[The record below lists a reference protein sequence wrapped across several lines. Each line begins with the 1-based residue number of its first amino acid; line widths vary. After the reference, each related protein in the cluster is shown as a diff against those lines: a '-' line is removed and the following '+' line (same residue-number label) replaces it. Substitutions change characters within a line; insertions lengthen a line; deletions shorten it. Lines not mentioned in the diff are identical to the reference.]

1 MYYDY
6 FQNVPYKYD
15 DVLKRG
21 YAINP
26 VLSSLQEIILI
37 YLKELS
43 YYILKL
49 QHMGAENKVIK
60 EHIIDAVSGI
70 ISNIDYNRGEMQK
83 LVVFLH
89 QDLSNSK
96 KLYADLCIKRNI
108 KSEFLKNPFKHIKT
122 FDFSEI
128 IKRGEQHHIT
138 RNSSYSSEQKSLLDI
153 MIFLIKNICLK
164 IIQIQAFKKNT
175 DEAYITILTLLNS
188 MNLDENQIPQIKK
201 LLEKGIKEYNSLI
214 YRLSD
219 IQEEFYGKRSSVH
232 ISFAPR
238 NGKAILVSGIDLTKL
253 EAVLE
258 ATKNKKVDVYTHG
271 LKMLTAHTLEKF
283 NSYEHLVGHYGKGI
297 ENSLF
302 DFASFPGSVLMSS
315 YLFQKVE
322 HLYRGKIFT
331 ADKYAPA
338 GVIKII
344 NNDFNPLIKA
354 ALEAKGFTKAQ
365 QQIIRRVGFR
375 QKELEEKIKY
385 IIEKIQNNE
394 IRHLYFIGILTQEN
408 EYNDYFEEFI
418 SLMPKDCYAISL
430 AHDREEDNV
439 LYIDSLCDYLFIYK
453 MLDGINKIKNLNE
466 INASVFIAK
475 CDQYTITNIMNF
487 KRMGIKNIFLC
498 DCLPML
504 VNPSIRQTLKE
515 LFGVR
520 DFSTAAEDIEI
531 TLSNEN

>member
-26 VLSSLQEIILI
+26 VLTSLQEIILI

-49 QHMGAENKVIK
+49 KEMGAENNIIK

-70 ISNIDYNRGEMQK
+70 ISNIDYNRDEMQK
-83 LVVFLH
+83 LVIFLH
-89 QDLSNSK
+89 QDLSSSK
-96 KLYADLCIKRNI
+96 GLYADLCTKKNM
-108 KSEFLKNPFKHIKT
+108 KPEFLKTPFKHVKT
-122 FDFSEI
+122 FDFTEI

-138 RNSSYSSEQKSLLDI
+138 RNSSYSPEKKSLLDI

-164 IIQIQAFKKNT
+164 IIQIQAYKKNN
-175 DEAYITILTLLNS
+175 DDAYNTILALLNS
-188 MNLDENQIPQIKK
+188 MNLEDEQINEMKS
-201 LLEKGIKEYNSLI
+201 LLEDGITEYNSLI
-214 YRLSD
+214 YKLSD
-219 IQEEFYGKRSSVH
+219 IQEEFYGKRSAVH
-232 ISFAPR
+232 IPFAPR

-253 EAVLE
+253 EAVLD
-258 ATKNKKVDVYTHG
+258 ATKGKKIDVYTHG

-283 NSYEHLVGHYGKGI
+283 EAYENLVGHYGKGI

-315 YLFQKVE
+315 YLLQKVE
-322 HLYRGKIFT
+322 HLYKGKIFT
-331 ADKYAPA
+331 TDKYAPA
-338 GVIKII
+338 GVIKIA
-344 NNDFNPLIKA
+344 NNDFSPLIKA
-354 ALEAKGFTKAQ
+354 ALEAKGFTKSQ
-365 QQIIRRVGFR
+365 QQIIRQVGFR
-375 QKELEEKIKY
+375 QKELEEQMGG
-385 IIEKIQNNE
+385 IIEKIKSDK
-394 IRHLYFIGILTQEN
+394 IRHLYFIGILNQEN
-408 EYNDYFEEFI
+408 EYKSYFEEFI

-430 AHDREEDNV
+430 SHDGNEENV

-453 MLDGINKIKNLNE
+453 MLDCIIKIKALSE
-466 INASVFIAK
+466 INSSIFITK

-515 LFGVR
+515 LFGVN
-520 DFSTAAEDIEI
+520 DFSTPPKDIEI
-531 TLSNEN
+531 TLSNKN